1 MTKVQTKFSLSRAL
15 TEKDLESIQHMHSVI
30 GFLAVRVA
38 PKGDELWVEYDYSR
52 LTPDEVRGSLDNN
65 GIPVS

>member
-1 MTKVQTKFSLSRAL
+1 MTKVQTKFKLSRAL

-38 PKGDELWVEYDYSR
+38 PSGNELWVEYDYSR
-52 LTPDEVRGSLDNN
+52 LSVEEVRGSLDNN
-65 GIPVS
+65 GIPIA